1 MSVELKDEIL
11 VARAKEDDPRA
22 FEELIRRYQQK
33 AYAIAY
39 RMCGDAEEARD
50 LTQET
55 FLRTFRELK
64 TFKGKSSFYTWF
76 YRILINVCLDE
87 RRRRQ
92 RWKRIFFPWKREQ
105 SDTDGSDEAFDDYPD
120 MKEISNPDAVLNSRQ
135 LFQKVQ
141 KALMNLPDRQRMVF
155 QLKVFEEMSIPE
167 IAEAMNLAE
176 GTVKSHLFRATSSL
190 RNAFK
195 ERAAWE

>member
-11 VARAKEDDPRA
+11 VSRAKEDDQRA
-22 FEELIRRYQQK
+22 VEELIRRYQQK
-33 AYAIAY
+33 AYSIAY

-50 LTQET
+50 LTQEV
-55 FLRTFRELK
+55 FLRVFRELN

-76 YRILINVCLDE
+76 YRILINACLDE

-105 SDTDGSDEAFDDYPD
+105 SGTEDSDEAFDNYPD
-120 MKEISNPDAVLNSRQ
+120 MKESSDPDAMLDRSQ
-135 LFQKVQ
+135 LTEKVQ
-141 KALMNLPDRQRMVF
+141 KTLMNLPDRQRMVF

-167 IAEAMNLAE
+167 IAGVMNLAE
-176 GTVKSHLFRATSSL
+176 GTVKSHLFRATCFL
-190 RNAFK
+190 RNALK
-195 ERAAWE
+195 EWVKK

>member
-11 VARAKEDDPRA
+11 VTRAKEDDPRA
-22 FEELIRRYQQK
+22 FEELIRRYRQK
-33 AYAIAY
+33 AYAVAY

-64 TFKGKSSFYTWF
+64 TFKGQSSFYTWF
-76 YRILINVCLDE
+76 YRILVNVCIDE

-92 RWKRIFFPWKREQ
+92 RWKRIFFPWKSGQKDAEH
-105 SDTDGSDEAFDDYPD
+105 SDEAFDDYPD
-120 MKEISNPDAVLNSRQ
+120 MKESADPDAVLSSRQ

-141 KALMNLPDRQRMVF
+141 KALINLPDRQRMVF

-167 IAEAMNLAE
+167 IAEMMNLAE
-176 GTVKSHLFRATSSL
+176 GTVKSHLFRATSFL
-190 RNAFK
+190 RNALK
-195 ERAAWE
+195 EYR